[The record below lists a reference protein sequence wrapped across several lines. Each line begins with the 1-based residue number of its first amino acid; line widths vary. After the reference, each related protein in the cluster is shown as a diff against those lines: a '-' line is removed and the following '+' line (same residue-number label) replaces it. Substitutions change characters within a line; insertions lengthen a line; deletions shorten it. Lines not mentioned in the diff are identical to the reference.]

1 VRDGLKQY
9 GFRIA
14 ADAPPPVD
22 APDWLDTVRHIT
34 IAWAAGAAAILLLLL
49 WFPAW
54 PRWAWWTLRIA
65 NVVAAIGAGFVSPL
79 FALMLLLAALAFPLL
94 GFWLALWLYQ
104 RVAQDDAPWSPRR
117 LLLALAALLVASAAS
132 VLGGLLIHGG
142 MWDAATMLKVG
153 QFRGVTPA
161 LALPIVFF
169 AGYAWQAE
177 TLQSA
182 FNRATLRLMP
192 YWQRFL
198 ALWTAPI
205 RYGDVAFIMIALGA
219 IGIVLLRSGND
230 SPLEVLSVESWFRGS
245 LEQVFSVRPRTK
257 ELLGHP
263 MLVVFLLSLVWRNR
277 LALLFGLAA
286 LLGQVS
292 ILNTFCHLHTPL
304 LLTAQ
309 RVALGIGLGL
319 INGAIWGAIILL
331 GNWIWEKLRRKPA
344 QAE

>member
-1 VRDGLKQY
+1 VLV
-9 GFRIA
+9 A
-14 ADAPPPVD
+14 V
-22 APDWLDTVRHIT
+22 
-34 IAWAAGAAAILLLLL
+34 GAIRLNMLYTPALLLC
-49 WFPAW
+49 
-54 PRWAWWTLRIA
+54 
-65 NVVAAIGAGFVSPL
+65 
-79 FALMLLLAALAFPLL
+79 ALAFPLL

-104 RVAQDDAPWSPRR
+104 RVVQDDAPWSPRR
-117 LLLALAALLVASAAS
+117 LLLALAALLVASVSSA
-132 VLGGLLIHGG
+132 LGGLLIHGG

-161 LALPIVFF
+161 LAIPIVLF
-169 AGYAWQAE
+169 AAYAWQAE
-177 TLQSA
+177 SLQAA
-182 FNRATLRLMP
+182 FDRASLRLMP
-192 YWQRFL
+192 YWQRFM

-230 SPLEVLSVESWFRGS
+230 SPLEVLSVESWFRGN
-245 LEQVFSVRPRTK
+245 LEHVFSVRPRTK

-263 MLVVFLLSLVWRNR
+263 LLVVFLLSLVWRNR

-319 INGAIWGAIILL
+319 INGAIWGALLLL
-331 GNWIWEKLRRKPA
+331 GNWVWEKLRGKSTA
-344 QAE
+344 AA